1 MSVYR
6 DGGKMLVVSENGFG
20 KKTELEEYKT
30 QKQRRKKAAQHIKFH
45 LRQAMFPV

>member
-30 QKQRRKKAAQHIKFH
+30 QSRGGKGCSTYKISSETGQ
-45 LRQAMFPV
+45 VSG